1 MPRSWHSATSYLNL
15 SDTGSPH
22 ISQWSTR
29 FSFAQPQ
36 SGQVCRGAFGFWEM
50 VFLPHFTQVIR
61 RCSRPS
67 SLPHL
72 HSQLPMVY
80 STNSSEHVWRK
91 SEIGKMDLKTA
102 CSPVSSRSAGA
113 V

>member
-36 SGQVCRGAFGFWEM
+36 SGQVCRGAFGFWEI
-50 VFLPHFTQVIR
+50 VFF
-61 RCSRPS
+61 
-67 SLPHL
+67 PHL
-72 HSQLPMVY
+72 HSQLPMVN
-80 STNSSEHVWRK
+80 STNSSEQVWRK
-91 SEIGKMDLKTA
+91 SEIGKIDLKTA
-102 CSPVSSRSAGA
+102 CNPVSSRSAGA